1 MRQLDRVPTVEI
13 IGVPLGSPTAE
24 SRLVDDF
31 NKLAQDPTKH
41 DNLKAALQLPFLL
54 DPALVRL
61 ENPLPVGKVVQEQQ
75 QFGHEYPEEEL
86 ALVSTIHTFLVLGR
100 NGRGIDY
107 DSDTWSTIMQR
118 PARAA
123 LQKDLQ
129 NMLDDR
135 AKSNT
140 TEREVA
146 QRALALHD
154 LGVFCV
160 QATGSTSPEPDPQEH
175 RVPAQRE
182 APVSP
187 PVAIRASGLPQ
198 AA

>member
-31 NKLAQDPTKH
+31 NKLAQDPTEH

-61 ENPLPVGKVVQEQQ
+61 ENPRPISNVIAEQQ
-75 QFGHEYPEEEL
+75 GFGYEYPEEQL
-86 ALVSTIHTFLVLGR
+86 ALASTIHTFLVLGR

-107 DSDTWSTIMQR
+107 DGDTWSAIVQR
-118 PARAA
+118 PARAE

-129 NMLDDR
+129 DMLDDR
-135 AKSNT
+135 AKSVS

-160 QATGSTSPEPDPQEH
+160 KAMGSTSPEPDPQEH

-187 PVAIRASGLPQ
+187 PVALRASGLPQ